1 MRRVYQI
8 FRYFSRSLR
17 PDFEIPPGPTART
30 GDPPADIASAGRL
43 DDNGPVMGSKTAIG
57 VRGFGGIA
65 VLAAFIFVSAG
76 RLDYWQGWLFLAAVA
91 ALYALTLRTL
101 RRNPG
106 LIAERL
112 HPGKGM
118 KWWDKGYFL
127 LSTPLAFAAVV
138 VAALDAGRFDW
149 GPRPPVVVYA
159 LALAVFVAGQGLT
172 LWAKKV
178 NPFFSSVARLQS
190 DRGQTVC
197 RDGPYRFCRHP
208 GYLGGLL
215 SGLAT
220 PLVLGS
226 YWGLVPQVVAS
237 LLLVARTV
245 LEDRMLKSDLLW
257 YDEYAETVR
266 ARIIPGVW

>member
-1 MRRVYQI
+1 
-8 FRYFSRSLR
+8 
-17 PDFEIPPGPTART
+17 
-30 GDPPADIASAGRL
+30 
-43 DDNGPVMGSKTAIG
+43 MGSKPAVGI
-57 VRGFGGIA
+57 RGFGGIA
-65 VLAAFIFVSAG
+65 VLAGLVFVSAG
-76 RLDYWQGWLFLAAVA
+76 RPYYWQGWLFLAAVA
-91 ALYALTLRTL
+91 AVYALTLWAL
-101 RRNPG
+101 RHSPG

-118 KWWDKGYFL
+118 MWWDKGYYL

-149 GPRPPVVVYA
+149 GPRPSAVVYA
-159 LALAVFVAGQGLT
+159 LALAAFIAGQGLT
-172 LWAKKV
+172 LWAKKI

-197 RDGPYRFCRHP
+197 REGPYRFCRHP

-226 YWGLVPQVVAS
+226 YWGLAPQVVAS
-237 LLLVARTV
+237 LLLVARTA
-245 LEDRMLKSDLLW
+245 LEDRMLKNDLLW
-257 YDEYAETVR
+257 YAEYAETVP
-266 ARIIPGVW
+266 ARLIPGLW